1 MKKMLIALVV
11 GLMVFSAIAIA
22 GQNKMNKGKMNHLYL
37 YEKDQSDWSIIEGA
51 WGKLNYD
58 EYFVFNGHGLE
69 AGEAYNL
76 INFARVDTDW
86 PATINNLAEGTV
98 NPGGNIHIKGT
109 QTYEDLKPDETD
121 DRFGT
126 AEDGAKIWL
135 VITGDIFGGKLDGWT
150 PKKYLFEGGLIKLPI

>member
-1 MKKMLIALVV
+1 MKYNMK
-11 GLMVFSAIAIA
+11 S
-22 GQNKMNKGKMNHLYL
+22 GK
-37 YEKDQSDWSIIEGA
+37 
-51 WGKLNYD
+51 
-58 EYFVFNGHGLE
+58 FVFNGHGLE

-76 INFARVDTDW
+76 INFARVALEW
-86 PATINNLAEGTV
+86 PATINILEEGTV

-121 DRFGT
+121 DRFDT
-126 AEDGAKIWL
+126 DEDGAKIWL